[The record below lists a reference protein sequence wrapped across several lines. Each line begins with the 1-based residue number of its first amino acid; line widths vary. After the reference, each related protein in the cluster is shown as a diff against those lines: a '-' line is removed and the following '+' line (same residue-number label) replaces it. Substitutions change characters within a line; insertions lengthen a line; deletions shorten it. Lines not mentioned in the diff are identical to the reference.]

1 MTKEVFTVRIEVD
14 LRYVGDIEGYPVYYY
29 PELKTP
35 MGVGEYDGETAFIF
49 GDYLQLFPDEVVK
62 IMIQHELGHIRL
74 NHIGQKGL
82 YLEFEADMY
91 AARRYG
97 VESVIVALAFTLL
110 LTTKRESKD
119 ALRKRIRYMKKR
131 RQPEGC
137 FLLP

>member
-1 MTKEVFTVRIEVD
+1 
-14 LRYVGDIEGYPVYYY
+14 
-29 PELKTP
+29 

-49 GDYLQLFPDEVVK
+49 GDYLQLFLMRSSNNDPARAGAYPSEPYRT
-62 IMIQHELGHIRL
+62 ERTLS
-74 NHIGQKGL
+74 
-82 YLEFEADMY
+82 EFEADMY